1 MLFQVLSFLNTC
13 LEFNIKKMRIVLISP
28 YGGIT
33 NLGLRYLS
41 SSLKRK
47 NHQIK
52 LVFLPRRLGKR
63 GDFDDIYSPFSTS
76 VLTDLKYLCRDAHL
90 VGISV
95 MTPYFA
101 RSVELAKFLKNQIRA
116 PLVWGGI
123 HPTVEPE
130 ECLKSADF
138 VCIGEGEEALIELV
152 EKLENGK
159 DYTKTANFWFK
170 KGEKIIRNPPR
181 LLKHDLDNLPFPDY
195 DLSRHYILI
204 DKRIV
209 NLNQKLLEQYL
220 PYIPNPKGDQ
230 LVAYPI
236 FCTRGCPHGCSYCCN
251 NALRR
256 LYPGQKYI
264 RRRSVKNIIQELKE
278 IRKKFPFIKAVKI
291 EDDSFLV
298 AATSEIT
305 DFAKMYKKEIGL
317 PFICLS
323 SPVNITEEK
332 IASLVEAGMVGIQMG
347 IQSGSDILNKNI
359 FNRPISAKQ
368 ILAGASVINKYQE
381 KLTPPRYDII
391 TDNPFET
398 EKDLIKTIKIL
409 AKIPGKYILNL
420 YSLVFYPGTALYKRA
435 ASEGLLQDKEETYRK
450 NWLKIEMTYL
460 KFLIFA
466 NRFSFFK
473 IPSAWLKFLLAK
485 QTINIGKKFNF
496 LFAFL
501 YQFIYFLRLKF
512 VS

>member
-1 MLFQVLSFLNTC
+1 
-13 LEFNIKKMRIVLISP
+13 MRIVLISP
-28 YGGIT
+28 YGGIA

-63 GDFDDIYSPFSTS
+63 GDFDDIYSPFSAS
-76 VLTDLKYLCRDAHL
+76 VLTDLKYICQDAHL

-130 ECLKSADF
+130 ECLKFADF
-138 VCIGEGEEALIELV
+138 ICIGEGEEALVELV
-152 EKLENGK
+152 EKLESGK

-181 LLKHDLDNLPFPDY
+181 PLNQDLDNLPFPDY
-195 DLSRHYILI
+195 DLSNHYILI

-209 NLNQKLLEQYL
+209 KLNQKLLEQYL
-220 PYIPNPKGDQ
+220 PYISNPKGDQ

-298 AATSEIT
+298 TATSEIV
-305 DFAKMYKKEIGL
+305 DFAKTYKKEVGL

-332 IASLVEAGMVGIQMG
+332 IGSLVEAGMVGIQMG
-347 IQSGSDILNKNI
+347 IQSGSDTLNKNI

-368 ILAGASVINKYQE
+368 ILAGGSIINKYKE
-381 KLTPPRYDII
+381 KLAPPRYDII
-391 TDNPFET
+391 TDNPYET
-398 EKDLIKTIKIL
+398 KEDIVKTIRL
-409 AKIPGKYILNL
+409 LSRIPGRYILNL
-420 YSLVFYPGTALYKRA
+420 YSLVFYPGTALHEKA
-435 ASEGLLQDKEETYRK
+435 LSSGLIRSKEENYLK
-450 NWLKIEMTYL
+450 DWLNIKMTYL
-460 KFLIFA
+460 KFLIFL
-466 NRFSFFK
+466 NRFSAFK
-473 IPSAWLKFLLAK
+473 IHPQYLKFLLSK
-485 QTINIGKKFNF
+485 PVVSLGGRFNF
-496 LFAFL
+496 VFDFI
-501 YQFIYFLRLKF
+501 YQFIYFVRLKF
-512 VS
+512 VN